1 MAEPFFSQN
10 ISSQNSSAQAYAASA
25 LMAIGDIEKKLRQHG
40 IKIDANFPQISAREI
55 ENFISQV
62 NRLSIIE
69 PAQEFNSRR
78 KYSPEEK
85 VFRQQALHEKKEKR
99 KKRERDNSQAE
110 EEKAVI
116 KVLFWDKLALN
127 FSPIQIKEYI
137 INLAKIFA
145 QMPQEEQ
152 PNIRQALKD
161 FRGKLLKI
169 DIAKKEIISF
179 EQLIQKSV
187 AQDLRIYIKKALVS
201 QVFHS
206 AKMLDLAL
214 NKDSL
219 HLILSTLSPQSKL
232 ENLAQLIEM
241 SKQMG
246 LDLNFWISYWN
257 LEKISLSPAGEV
269 MIDYTALEN
278 EKALGIAKDEYRHL
292 EYQRLIASSFFE
304 AVSLMVKLWQIKDE
318 LKLMG
323 LSHDEM
329 AFLFQQA
336 KHLAWLKTIAELK
349 ELHLKRVLSS
359 SQKDF
364 IYFSF
369 IIEKLTLK
377 ARRLGSH
384 ISPSGSEWLRQKLED
399 LAIETAQ
406 YKLDL
411 MRSLQKL
418 EFDSQRENDIQ
429 WIEKT
434 LHKLQQKRK
443 KL

>member
-1 MAEPFFSQN
+1 MVEPVNNF
-10 ISSQNSSAQAYAASA
+10 AQAYAASS

-40 IKIDANFPQISAREI
+40 IKIDANLPQISAREI
-55 ENFISQV
+55 ESFISQV
-62 NRLSIIE
+62 DRLSIIE
-69 PAQEFNSRR
+69 PAQEFNSRK

-85 VFRQQALHEKKEKR
+85 VFRQQALREKKEKR
-99 KKRERDNSQAE
+99 KDREKQGQE

-137 INLAKIFA
+137 VNLAKNFA
-145 QMPQEEQ
+145 QLPEEEQ
-152 PNIRQALKD
+152 PYIRQALKD
-161 FRGKLLKI
+161 IRGKLLKI
-169 DIAKKEIISF
+169 GIAKKEIINF

-187 AQDLRIYIKKALVS
+187 AQDLRIYIKKSLVS
-201 QVFHS
+201 QLFHS

-232 ENLAQLIEM
+232 ENLAQLLEI

-257 LEKISLSPAGEV
+257 AEKISLSPSGEV
-269 MIDYTALEN
+269 IIDYTALEA
-278 EKALGIAKDEYRHL
+278 EKILGLAKDEYRTI
-292 EYQRLIASSFFE
+292 EYQRLITNSLFEKATLFF
-304 AVSLMVKLWQIKDE
+304 KLWQIKDE

-323 LSHDEM
+323 IGNEEI

-349 ELHLKRVLSS
+349 ELHLKRVFSS

-369 IIEKLTLK
+369 LIEKLTLK

-384 ISPSGSEWLRQKLED
+384 ISASGSVWIRQKLED

-429 WIEKT
+429 WLEKT
-434 LHKLQQKRK
+434 LLKFQQKRK